1 VRETS
6 EGKRKSR
13 VCRQHFQ
20 DHSLSTV
27 SLAVLAGWVHGQISF
42 GVALSVE
49 KSGGMEPARGKG
61 QTPANSSKP
70 LSFGQ
75 TPQCPVFVSTPF
87 HHKMRS
93 IGYHRFTIPKSKSH
107 PLAAFLHGLRDST
120 CSKQETTIF
129 ALFENLN
136 AFRTGILEIKACWM
150 DWIRSNIT
158 DMRWHDVGT
167 SLEHHWNV
175 VGTSLERACHLE
187 QSAPVSSRLVE
198 SCRPQPHLG
207 FGVS

>member
-1 VRETS
+1 MLSFRAESWIQGYNRIKVHETS

-42 GVALSVE
+42 GAALSVE

-75 TPQCPVFVSTPF
+75 SPQCPVFVSTPF

-120 CSKQETTIF
+120 CSKQETIF
-129 ALFENLN
+129 LHCLK
-136 AFRTGILEIKACWM
+136 IWM
-150 DWIRSNIT
+150 PS
-158 DMRWHDVGT
+158 GPA
-167 SLEHHWNV
+167 S
-175 VGTSLERACHLE
+175 
-187 QSAPVSSRLVE
+187 
-198 SCRPQPHLG
+198 
-207 FGVS
+207 